1 MSKKISP
8 TELPKGKITLL
19 EEINNQNEE
28 KENEYPFVQTL
39 KLDEIYKNSWDL
51 SLPLEYRKE
60 CLEEYCRIQ
69 PEESA
74 NIINRLNS
82 MFMFSYSKIIEEY
95 LYSIS
100 VNSTL
105 DIYLRL
111 ECAKCL
117 TYNEKC
123 KSGYQALDVICSKS
137 DHSLATPC
145 RIDAIITLM
154 KHKDYKE
161 KCLVYFCLV
170 INDINID
177 ALYRYKTIQSLEF
190 KLESEKDRKYFSQK
204 ACVVYLDNPKN
215 PVTYRI
221 LAGQYLLRKCEVD
234 SEMRDWI
241 EKYLISFARDETL
254 SVNVR
259 ADAVDVLL
267 QLGEKEARKE
277 AADLIL
283 LLGAVGGMVRT
294 VFDNA
299 QNVHHKSIEES
310 ANKILE
316 FLNSIRS
323 VDEEGK
329 EIDFDYVRKEILD
342 LVKEKEPKSEDKEEK
357 ENFKTYKEKIEAAL
371 TRIFIDRA
379 VYSRY
384 NMSLMM
390 ILIKIWTYI
399 QNHQYSEE
407 MKKRVLEELFD
418 SSDVCSTGYA
428 FRIVNVISGFGELSI
443 GISFEDQIV
452 GNLAARLNNK
462 IREIGDEDFKMD
474 VITEMSIDPSD
485 FKSRMNFL
493 KFFRE
498 SISKIREDMY
508 QDFKDYMSDTD
519 YDMYFRKA
527 IIHYEGCN

>member
-8 TELPKGKITLL
+8 TELSKKKITLL
-19 EEINNQNEE
+19 EEINNEE
-28 KENEYPFVQTL
+28 KEIIKNYPSIESL
-39 KLDEIYKNSWDL
+39 KIDEIYKNSWDL
-51 SLPLEYRKE
+51 SLPLNYRKE

-100 VNSTL
+100 TNSEI

-123 KSGYQALDVICSKS
+123 KSGYQALDQLCAKA
-137 DHSLATPC
+137 DHTLATPC

-154 KHKDYKE
+154 KNPNYKE

-170 INDINID
+170 INDSNID
-177 ALYRYKTIQSLEF
+177 PLYRYKTIQSLEF
-190 KLESEKDRKYFSQK
+190 RLEVEADKKYFTKK

-221 LAGQYLLRKCEVD
+221 LAGQYLLRKCDVD
-234 SEMRDWI
+234 SDMREWI

-277 AADLIL
+277 AAELIL
-283 LLGAVGGMVRT
+283 ILGAVGGMVRT
-294 VFDNA
+294 VFDNS

-323 VDEEGK
+323 VNEDGK

-342 LVKEKEPKSEDKEEK
+342 LVKAKEPKSEEKEES
-357 ENFKTYKEKIEAAL
+357 ERFKSYKEKIEAAL

-384 NMSLMM
+384 NMSLML
-390 ILIKIWTYI
+390 ILIKIWSYI
-399 QNHQYSEE
+399 QSHQYSEE
-407 MKKRVLEELFD
+407 MKKRVLEELYD

-443 GISFEDQIV
+443 GISFEDQVV

-462 IREIGDEDFKMD
+462 IRDILDEDFKID

-485 FKSRMNFL
+485 FKSRGSFL